1 MFSRWGAFVY
11 RHRRIVLVLAIV
23 VGVLAASAAGR
34 AASVLSAGG
43 WLDPGSESAA
53 VANRLADEFGAGRG
67 ALIAVYRGADGADAR
82 SDAFQAAIAA
92 SLADLV
98 KDPDVSGT
106 IGYAETGDA
115 RFISNDGRSAYV
127 VVDLNV
133 TDEASVPLIDRFE
146 SEIHEPTDGTE
157 LLLGGYAALTRDST
171 EQSEQDLVRAETVS
185 LPIAAFVLILV
196 FTSLISAGIPLLV
209 AGLAIP
215 TTLALVY
222 IVGQQVEMS
231 VYVQNVSTML
241 GLALAIDYS
250 LFMVSRFREELKK
263 GRSVG
268 DAVEIAVATSGKA
281 VTFSGLAVAI
291 GLGGLLVF
299 SAPALRSFGI
309 GGMLTVLAS
318 LFYAMTFLPALLGL
332 LGHRVNSLSVD
343 RARRPRPAR
352 AGAARRARRAAASRR
367 SRWEWIANTVMAHP
381 IVVIIPTLSL
391 LLLAGLPFLQL
402 QQGIPDAYTLPAGLE
417 SREAAVAI
425 QSGFE
430 AGTTAPI
437 VALVDVP
444 GDPTSEANVRALAA
458 YGERLGGV
466 SGVERVESPF
476 TGIPNPA
483 TGQPLTTDEL
493 VALYGQPREA
503 WPPQLAGLWD
513 RYVHASTVRFDAISP
528 LQPSSPA
535 GTAVVAAARDVDPGA
550 GLTAMIGGQAATGH
564 DFLVSQ
570 TDRIPYAVGVVLLAM
585 FAVLFLLFGSVVLP
599 IKAILMTL
607 LSISASFGAMVWIF
621 QEGNLSGPLGFTSPG
636 FTIAGNPIIMFSV
649 LFGLSMD
656 YEVLLLSRVQEAY
669 RRSGDNRAAVAE
681 GLSRTA
687 GRDHRRGRDHGHGV
701 RRVRAGRHDHDQEH
715 RRGDG
720 DRGLR
725 RRDDRPHPAGAGDDA
740 AARQVELVGA
750 RAAGPVRRSARLQP
764 CGGRGDGPDGRRT
777 GRPARDRR
785 RRGSCLSPTS
795 RTSSARACGSSSSGS
810 IRVARRP
817 PPRRTSRTRATTSGA
832 CSRHRG

>member
-23 VGVLAASAAGR
+23 VGVVGASAAGR

-82 SDAFQAAIAA
+82 SDAFQASIAA

-115 RFISNDGRSAYV
+115 RFISNDGQSAYV

-146 SEIHEPTDGTE
+146 SEIHEPTDGTK

-171 EQSEQDLVRAETVS
+171 DQSEQDLVRAETVS

-196 FTSLISAGIPLLV
+196 FTSLVSAGIPLLV

-222 IVGQQVEMS
+222 VVGQQVEMS
-231 VYVQNVSTML
+231 VYVSNVSTML

-263 GRSVG
+263 GRDVG
-268 DAVEIAVATSGKA
+268 SAVEIAVATSGKA

-309 GGMLTVLAS
+309 GGMLTVFAS

-332 LGHRVNSLSVD
+332 LGPRVNSLSVTGLID
-343 RARRPRPAR
+343 RI
-352 AGAARRARRAAASRR
+352 RRALGRPSSEQAAASRR

-391 LLLAGLPFLQL
+391 LLLAGLPFLRL
-402 QQGIPDAYTLPAGLE
+402 QQGIPDAYTLPVGLE

-437 VALVDVP
+437 IALVDVP
-444 GDPTSEANVRALAA
+444 GDPSSEANVRALAA
-458 YGERLGGV
+458 YGESVGGV

-483 TGQPLTTDEL
+483 TGQPLSTDEL
-493 VALYGQPREA
+493 VALYAQPREA
-503 WPPQLAGLWD
+503 WPPQLAALWD

-535 GTAVVAAARDVDPGA
+535 GTAVVGAVRAVDPGD

-570 TDRIPYAVGVVLLAM
+570 TERIPYAVGVVLLAM

-681 GLSRTA
+681 GLSKTA
-687 GRDHRRGRDHGHGV
+687 GVITGAAAIMVTVFAAFALADTITIKSIGV
-701 RRVRAGRHDHDQEH
+701 GMAIAVFVDATIVRILLVPATMRLLGKWNWWAPGPLARFADRLGFSHAEDEATVPTGDDGPVS
-715 RRGDG
+715 GDG
-720 DRGLR
+720 
-725 RRDDRPHPAGAGDDA
+725 
-740 AARQVELVGA
+740 AAR
-750 RAAGPVRRSARLQP
+750 RAA
-764 CGGRGDGPDGRRT
+764 D
-777 GRPARDRR
+777 PA
-785 RRGSCLSPTS
+785 
-795 RTSSARACGSSSSGS
+795 
-810 IRVARRP
+810 
-817 PPRRTSRTRATTSGA
+817 
-832 CSRHRG
+832 

>member
-1 MFSRWGAFVY
+1 M
-11 RHRRIVLVLAIV
+11 
-23 VGVLAASAAGR
+23 
-34 AASVLSAGG
+34 
-43 WLDPGSESAA
+43 
-53 VANRLADEFGAGRG
+53 
-67 ALIAVYRGADGADAR
+67 
-82 SDAFQAAIAA
+82 
-92 SLADLV
+92 
-98 KDPDVSGT
+98 
-106 IGYAETGDA
+106 
-115 RFISNDGRSAYV
+115 
-127 VVDLNV
+127 
-133 TDEASVPLIDRFE
+133 
-146 SEIHEPTDGTE
+146 
-157 LLLGGYAALTRDST
+157 
-171 EQSEQDLVRAETVS
+171 
-185 LPIAAFVLILV
+185 

-222 IVGQQVEMS
+222 VVGQQVEMS
-231 VYVQNVSTML
+231 VYVSNVSTML

-263 GRSVG
+263 GRDVG
-268 DAVEIAVATSGKA
+268 SAVEIAVATSGKA

-309 GGMLTVLAS
+309 GGMLTVFAS
-318 LFYAMTFLPALLGL
+318 LFYAMTFLPALLGI
-332 LGHRVNSLSVD
+332 LGPRVNSLSVTGLID
-343 RARRPRPAR
+343 RI
-352 AGAARRARRAAASRR
+352 RRALGRPSSEQAAASRR

-381 IVVIIPTLSL
+381 VVVIIPTLSL
-391 LLLAGLPFLQL
+391 LLLAGLPFLRL

-444 GDPTSEANVRALAA
+444 GDPTSEANVRALVA
-458 YGERLGGV
+458 YGEGLGGV

-483 TGQPLTTDEL
+483 TGQPLTADEL
-493 VALYGQPREA
+493 VALYGQPRAA
-503 WPPQLAGLWD
+503 WPPQLAALWD

-535 GTAVVAAARDVDPGA
+535 GTAVVAAARDVDPGP

-570 TDRIPYAVGVVLLAM
+570 TERIPYAVGVVLLAM

-681 GLSRTA
+681 GLSKTA
-687 GRDHRRGRDHGHGV
+687 GVITGAAAIMVTVFAAFALADTITIKSIGV
-701 RRVRAGRHDHDQEH
+701 GMAIAVFVDATIVRILLVPATMRLLGKWNWWAPGPLARFADRLGFSHAEDEATVPTGDEGPVS
-715 RRGDG
+715 GDG
-720 DRGLR
+720 
-725 RRDDRPHPAGAGDDA
+725 
-740 AARQVELVGA
+740 AAR
-750 RAAGPVRRSARLQP
+750 RAA
-764 CGGRGDGPDGRRT
+764 D
-777 GRPARDRR
+777 PA
-785 RRGSCLSPTS
+785 
-795 RTSSARACGSSSSGS
+795 
-810 IRVARRP
+810 
-817 PPRRTSRTRATTSGA
+817 
-832 CSRHRG
+832 

>member
-23 VGVLAASAAGR
+23 VGIAASFGAGR

-43 WLDPGSESAA
+43 WLDPDSESAA
-53 VANRLADEFGAGRG
+53 VADRLADEFGAGRG
-67 ALIAVYRGADGADAR
+67 ALIAVYQGADGADAR
-82 SDAFQAAIAA
+82 GAAFQAAIAA
-92 SLADLV
+92 SLADIA

-106 IGYAETGDA
+106 IGFAETGDS
-115 RFISNDGRSAYV
+115 RFISTDGESAYV
-127 VVDLNV
+127 VIDLNV
-133 TDEASVPLIDRFE
+133 SDEASVPLIDRFE
-146 SEIHEPTDGTE
+146 SELHEPGDGIE
-157 LLLGGYAALTRDST
+157 MLLGGYAALTRDST
-171 EQSEQDLVRAETVS
+171 DQSEQDLLRAETVS

-196 FTSLISAGIPLLV
+196 FTSLVAAGIPLLV

-215 TTLALVY
+215 TTLALVW

-231 VYVQNVSTML
+231 VYVSNVSTML

-268 DAVEIAVATSGKA
+268 NAVEIAVATSGKA

-299 SAPALRSFGI
+299 NAPALRSFGI
-309 GGMLTVLAS
+309 GGMLTVFSA
-318 LFYAMTFLPALLGL
+318 LFYAMTFLPALLGI
-332 LGHRVNSLSVD
+332 LGPRINALSVAGLFD
-343 RARRPRPAR
+343 RIRRIFGMQPREA
-352 AGAARRARRAAASRR
+352 AAAARQ
-367 SRWEWIANTVMAHP
+367 SRWVWIANTVMAHP
-381 IVVIIPTLSL
+381 VVVIIPTLAL
-391 LLLAGLPFLQL
+391 LLLAGLPFLRL
-402 QQGIPDAYTLPAGLE
+402 EQGIPDAYTLPAGLE

-425 QSGFE
+425 QEGFE

-437 VALVDVP
+437 ISLVDVS
-444 GDPTSEANVRALAA
+444 GDPASEEDVRALAA
-458 YGERLGGV
+458 YGEQLAAIA
-466 SGVERVESPF
+466 GVERVESPF

-493 VALYGQPREA
+493 VALYAQPREA

-513 RYVHASTVRFDAISP
+513 RYVHESTVRFDAISP

-535 GTAVVAAARDVDPGA
+535 GTAVVGAVRAVDPGD

-570 TDRIPYAVGVVLLAM
+570 TERIPYAVGVVLIAM
-585 FAVLFLLFGSVVLP
+585 FLVLFLLFGSVVLP
-599 IKAILMTL
+599 IKAIFMTL

-621 QEGNLSGPLGFTSPG
+621 QEGNLSGPLGFTAPG

-681 GLSRTA
+681 GLSKTA
-687 GRDHRRGRDHGHGV
+687 GVITG
-701 RRVRAGRHDHDQEH
+701 
-715 RRGDG
+715 
-720 DRGLR
+720 
-725 RRDDRPHPAGAGDDA
+725 A
-740 AARQVELVGA
+740 AAIMVTVFAAFALADTITIKSIGVGMAIAVFVDATIVRILLVPATMRLLGKWNWWAPGPLA
-750 RAAGPVRRSARLQP
+750 RFADRLGFSHAEDEATVPTGDETPGTGEAAGQ
-764 CGGRGDGPDGRRT
+764 
-777 GRPARDRR
+777 
-785 RRGSCLSPTS
+785 
-795 RTSSARACGSSSSGS
+795 
-810 IRVARRP
+810 RVAG
-817 PPRRTSRTRATTSGA
+817 SA
-832 CSRHRG
+832 